1 MKNEHHKVQVV
12 AGTLRSCDQK
22 VTSFQEHKIIEL
34 AMGHGFHLYEIIGG
48 ATLKERQT
56 ASKQVASSKA
66 TQVAIRAV

>member
-1 MKNEHHKVQVV
+1 MENHQC
-12 AGTLRSCDQK
+12 GY
-22 VTSFQEHKIIEL
+22 IIEL